1 MNMLMII
8 MDWIM
13 NGNLPVW
20 KTNDDSWPY
29 TVLTVSSHLHSSS
42 YSLPRVSFL
51 ALLLVEAN
59 AVLANIA
66 AEGIGLVMR
75 DVDTV
80 LSNACHA
87 RSSMLYKQRFFVDS
101 LPMLLAA
108 ITEDR
113 SDGDMDTG
121 AAAAGN
127 ANEDKDRRRAHYL
140 AAVSQL
146 ARHVPESVL
155 LPEHEQ
161 LLPLMAR
168 YLDLAVTYE
177 DEQDLCPASI
187 ALSALETMTV
197 YLDAGTSEE
206 GEGGA
211 AKGDEK
217 KTPKQTVCRHLST
230 LVPLLLRLTK

>member
-1 MNMLMII
+1 M
-8 MDWIM
+8 
-13 NGNLPVW
+13 
-20 KTNDDSWPY
+20 
-29 TVLTVSSHLHSSS
+29 LTVSSLLLSS
-42 YSLPRVSFL
+42 YSLPLVAFL
-51 ALLLVEAN
+51 DLLLVEAN